1 MPNVALRTDPRW
13 IAYLSSKEKERRMR
27 NSGIPRINI
36 NNDLIVNNYDDDDLF
51 RRLNGDGN
59 RNRRRQDDEDDD
71 GNKNENMGDIRE
83 RTAVNVSASFILAIG
98 FTLLIIAGLA
108 VNTDTIDRLM
118 LADANFGNG
127 NDDVVGIMYPNES
140 ILLAEEIG
148 EKVLTSALPDSLP
161 GILSIGLGEGLAG
174 FLGALAVYLAQ
185 ITSSLNG
192 KNASSSTLLNNR
204 KNMANDSVKTV
215 RNDDKNEVLA
225 STEYFFVRSITQPL
239 LAASGLPVEL
249 VSLFSVLVASLN
261 SQLIKFGSIQIVD
274 AVVKEGG
281 EGKNSA
287 IDGVTLSE
295 ASNKPKKFDVVE
307 VFADIVKWLE
317 YDVLKSDLFSDVQ
330 IKTPIVSGVLS
341 EETCEGLAFGALAT
355 LSSSL
360 YADILYRFTFFG
372 DPTAKAAS
380 FNRSN
385 KERIARYFTKSATGA
400 SIFGVYEGAREP
412 LSRIILEFLSGG
424 VDGCV
429 GSSDF
434 DICMETYML
443 LNEPGATPEA
453 QFRSFAAAAY
463 GVLDRIGLLSI
474 GDTNIA
480 DQVMNTVRPGYVETA
495 RGAIVTLY
503 SILHTNAPFLEDFL
517 TQFSLF

>member
-1 MPNVALRTDPRW
+1 
-13 IAYLSSKEKERRMR
+13 MR

-36 NNDLIVNNYDDDDLF
+36 NNDLIVNNNNNDDDLF

-59 RNRRRQDDEDDD
+59 RNRRRREDEDDD
-71 GNKNENMGDIRE
+71 GDRNENSMGDIRE
-83 RTAVNVSASFILAIG
+83 RTAVNVSASFVLAIG

-127 NDDVVGIMYPNES
+127 NDDGVEFMYPNES
-140 ILLAEEIG
+140 VLLAEEIG

-185 ITSSLNG
+185 ITSPLNG
-192 KNASSSTLLNNR
+192 KIESSSTLLSNR
-204 KNMANDSVKTV
+204 KNMANDSLKTV

-274 AVVKEGG
+274 AVVGEGD

-287 IDGVTLSE
+287 IVGVTLSE
-295 ASNKPKKFDVVE
+295 SSNKPKRFDVVE

-330 IKTPIVSGVLS
+330 IKTSLVSGVLS

-380 FNRSN
+380 FNRSS
-385 KERIARYFTKSATGA
+385 KDRIARYFTKSATGA
-400 SIFGVYEGAREP
+400 AIFGVYEGAREP

-453 QFRSFAAAAY
+453 QLRSFAAAAY

-517 TQFSLF
+517 TEFSLF